1 MLALRRQFQSYE
13 GFGKIF
19 IDVQHEIIELTLYE
33 RLWGIFLELQMSI
46 LKAWNVDLEKLI
58 SDVILDDTV
67 LQFLLLILEK
77 QSEQIK
83 SSTNNKA
90 A

>member
-1 MLALRRQFQSYE
+1 
-13 GFGKIF
+13 
-19 IDVQHEIIELTLYE
+19 
-33 RLWGIFLELQMSI
+33 
-46 LKAWNVDLEKLI
+46 
-58 SDVILDDTV
+58 

-83 SSTNNKA
+83 SSTINKA

>member
-1 MLALRRQFQSYE
+1 
-13 GFGKIF
+13 
-19 IDVQHEIIELTLYE
+19 
-33 RLWGIFLELQMSI
+33 MSI
-46 LKAWNVDLEKLI
+46 LKAWNVDLEKVI